1 MILETPRLIL
11 RPFAA
16 DDLDRMAE
24 LMANKDFMRFSM
36 GPMTRE
42 QTQSFLDKVI
52 SWDRDGLPSQFAMIL
67 RSSGTLAGYCGF
79 FHHEVDGK
87 MEIEI
92 GYRLDSAFWNCG
104 LTTEA
109 ARAVRDHGF
118 RDLKLEYVIS
128 LIHPENHPS
137 RRVAEKNGLTLER
150 ETTFRGF
157 PTFVFAITRQ
167 QWMKLMGASAE

>member
-36 GPMTRE
+36 GSMTQE
-42 QTQSFLDKVI
+42 QTKSFLDKVI
-52 SWDRDGLPSQFAMIL
+52 GWDRDGMPSQFAMIV
-67 RSSGTLAGYCGF
+67 RSSGLLVGYCGF

-92 GYRLDSAFWNCG
+92 GYRLDSTFWNRG
-104 LTTEA
+104 LATEA
-109 ARAVRDHGF
+109 ARTVRDHGF
-118 RDLKLEYVIS
+118 RNLRLEYVIS

-137 RRVAEKNGLTLER
+137 RRVAEKNGMILER
-150 ETTFRGF
+150 GTTFRGF
-157 PTFVFAITRQ
+157 ATFVFAITRQ
-167 QWMKLMGASAE
+167 RWLQLARGAE

>member
-16 DDLDRMAE
+16 HDLDRMTQ

-42 QTQSFLDKVI
+42 QTRSFLDKVI
-52 SWDRDGLPSQFAMIL
+52 GWDRDGMLSQFAMIV
-67 RSSGTLAGYCGF
+67 RSNETLVGYCGF
-79 FHHEVDGK
+79 FHQEVDSK

-92 GYRLDSAFWNCG
+92 GYRLQRDFWNRG
-104 LTTEA
+104 LATEA
-109 ARAVRDHGF
+109 ARAVRDHGV
-118 RDLKLEYVIS
+118 RDLKLEYLIS
-128 LIHPENHPS
+128 LIHPDNQAS
-137 RRVAEKNGLTLER
+137 RRVAEKNGMTLER

-157 PTFVFAITRQ
+157 ATFVLAITRK
-167 QWMKLMGASAE
+167 QWMKLRGEAE